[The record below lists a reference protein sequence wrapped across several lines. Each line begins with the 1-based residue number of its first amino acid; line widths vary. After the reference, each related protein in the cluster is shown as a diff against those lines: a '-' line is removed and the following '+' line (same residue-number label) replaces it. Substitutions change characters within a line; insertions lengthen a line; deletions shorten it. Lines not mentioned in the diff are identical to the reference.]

1 MTWKANILTLYPDIY
16 PGYLG
21 YSLLGKALE
30 KKIWELNIYN
40 LRDFGEGKHK
50 TVDDKPFGGGAGMII
65 KPDILGDAIAET
77 LIKNH
82 DQQKLVY
89 LSPKG
94 KPFKQVDAE
103 KFSQSNG
110 VSILCGHFEGID
122 QRVIDIYE
130 VEEISMGDYVLT
142 GGEVASFAF
151 LDAIIR
157 LLPGVLGNEISIKDE
172 SFSDNLLEYPQYTK
186 PSNWNG
192 IDVPD
197 VLLSGNHKE
206 ISDWRLVKSIE
217 KTKRVRPDLYK
228 LYCKKNKGGK

>member
-65 KPDILGDAIAET
+65 KPDILGDAIDET

-82 DQQKLVY
+82 NQQKLVY

-122 QRVIDIYE
+122 QRVIDIYK

-186 PSNWNG
+186 PQEYKN
-192 IDVPD
+192 IKVPD
-197 VLLSGNHKE
+197 VLLSGNHEKIAE
-206 ISDWRLVKSIE
+206 WRREKSIE
-217 KTKRVRPDLYK
+217 ITEKNRPDLLK
-228 LYCKKNKGGK
+228 DKNTKK

>member
-50 TVDDKPFGGGAGMII
+50 AVDDKPFGGGAGMII
-65 KPDILGDAIAET
+65 KPDILGDAIEET

-122 QRVIDIYE
+122 QRVIDIYK

-151 LDAIIR
+151 LDAIVR

-186 PSNWNG
+186 PQEYKN
-192 IDVPD
+192 IKVPD
-197 VLLSGNHKE
+197 VLLSGNHEKIAE
-206 ISDWRLVKSIE
+206 WRREKSIE
-217 KTKRVRPDLYK
+217 ITEKNRPDLLK
-228 LYCKKNKGGK
+228 DKNTKK

>member
-65 KPDILGDAIAET
+65 KPDILGDAIEET

-103 KFSQSNG
+103 RFSQSNG

-186 PSNWNG
+186 PQEYKN
-192 IDVPD
+192 IKVPD
-197 VLLSGNHKE
+197 VLLSGNHEKIAE
-206 ISDWRLVKSIE
+206 WRREKSIE
-217 KTKRVRPDLYK
+217 ITEKNRPDLLK
-228 LYCKKNKGGK
+228 DKNTKK

>member
-50 TVDDKPFGGGAGMII
+50 SVDDKPFGGGAGMII
-65 KPDILGDAIAET
+65 KPDILGDAIEET

-130 VEEISMGDYVLT
+130 VEEISVGDYVLT
-142 GGEVASFAF
+142 GGEVASFSF

-186 PSNWNG
+186 PQEYKN
-192 IDVPD
+192 IKVPD
-197 VLLSGNHKE
+197 VLLSGNHEKIAE
-206 ISDWRLVKSIE
+206 WRREKSIE
-217 KTKRVRPDLYK
+217 ITEKNRPDLLK
-228 LYCKKNKGGK
+228 DKNTKK

>member
-30 KKIWELNIYN
+30 KNIWELNIYN

-50 TVDDKPFGGGAGMII
+50 AVDDKPFGGGAGMII
-65 KPDILGDAIAET
+65 KPDILGDAIEET

-82 DQQKLVY
+82 DQQNPVY
-89 LSPKG
+89 LAPKG
-94 KPFKQVDAE
+94 KPLKQVDAE

-110 VSILCGHFEGID
+110 VSILSGHFEGID

-186 PSNWNG
+186 PQEYKN
-192 IDVPD
+192 IKVPD
-197 VLLSGNHKE
+197 VLLSGNHEKIAE
-206 ISDWRLVKSIE
+206 WRREKSIE
-217 KTKRVRPDLYK
+217 ITEKNRPDLLK
-228 LYCKKNKGGK
+228 DKNTKK

>member
-65 KPDILGDAIAET
+65 KPDILGDAIEET

-157 LLPGVLGNEISIKDE
+157 LLPGVLGNEVSIKDE

-186 PSNWNG
+186 PQEYKN
-192 IDVPD
+192 IKVPD
-197 VLLSGNHKE
+197 VLLSGNHEKIAE
-206 ISDWRLVKSIE
+206 WRREKSIE
-217 KTKRVRPDLYK
+217 ITEKNRPDLLK
-228 LYCKKNKGGK
+228 DKNIKK

>member
-65 KPDILGDAIAET
+65 KPNILGDAIEET

-186 PSNWNG
+186 PQEYKN
-192 IDVPD
+192 IKVPD
-197 VLLSGNHKE
+197 VLLSGNHEKIAE
-206 ISDWRLVKSIE
+206 WRREKSIE
-217 KTKRVRPDLYK
+217 ITEKNRPDLLK
-228 LYCKKNKGGK
+228 DKNTKK

>member
-21 YSLLGKALE
+21 YSLLGKALQ

-50 TVDDKPFGGGAGMII
+50 VVDDKPFGGGAGMII
-65 KPDILGDAIAET
+65 KPDILGNAIEKT

-94 KPFKQVDAE
+94 IPFKQVDAE

-122 QRVIDIYE
+122 QRIIDIYE
-130 VEEISMGDYVLT
+130 IEEISMGDYVLT

-186 PSNWNG
+186 PQEYKN
-192 IDVPD
+192 IKVPD
-197 VLLSGNHKE
+197 ILLSGNHEKIAE
-206 ISDWRLVKSIE
+206 WRREKSIE
-217 KTKRVRPDLYK
+217 ITEKNRPDLLK
-228 LYCKKNKGGK
+228 DKNTKK

>member
-30 KKIWELNIYN
+30 KKIWELNIHN

-50 TVDDKPFGGGAGMII
+50 SVDDKPFGGGAGMII
-65 KPDILGDAIAET
+65 KPDILGDAIEET

-186 PSNWNG
+186 PQEYKN
-192 IDVPD
+192 IKVPD
-197 VLLSGNHKE
+197 VLLSGNHEKIAE
-206 ISDWRLVKSIE
+206 WRREKSIE
-217 KTKRVRPDLYK
+217 ITEKNRPDLLK
-228 LYCKKNKGGK
+228 DKNTKK

>member
-50 TVDDKPFGGGAGMII
+50 AVDDKPFGGGAGMII
-65 KPDILGDAIAET
+65 KPDILGDAIEET

-122 QRVIDIYE
+122 QRVIDIYK

-186 PSNWNG
+186 PQEYKN
-192 IDVPD
+192 IKVPD
-197 VLLSGNHKE
+197 VLLSGNHEKIAE
-206 ISDWRLVKSIE
+206 WRREKSIE
-217 KTKRVRPDLYK
+217 ITEKNRPDLLK
-228 LYCKKNKGGK
+228 DKNTKK

>member
-50 TVDDKPFGGGAGMII
+50 TVDGKPFGGGAGMII
-65 KPDILGDAIAET
+65 KPDILGDAIEET
-77 LIKNH
+77 LIENH
-82 DQQKLVY
+82 DQQKIVY

-186 PSNWNG
+186 PQEYKN
-192 IDVPD
+192 IKVPD
-197 VLLSGNHKE
+197 VLLSGNHEKIAE
-206 ISDWRLVKSIE
+206 WRREKSIE
-217 KTKRVRPDLYK
+217 ITEKNRPDLLK
-228 LYCKKNKGGK
+228 DKNTKK

>member
-30 KKIWELNIYN
+30 KNIWELNVYN

-50 TVDDKPFGGGAGMII
+50 AVDDKPFGGGAGMII
-65 KPDILGDAIAET
+65 KPDILGDAIEET

-186 PSNWNG
+186 PQEYKN
-192 IDVPD
+192 IKVPD
-197 VLLSGNHKE
+197 VLLSGNHEKIAE
-206 ISDWRLVKSIE
+206 WRREKSIE
-217 KTKRVRPDLYK
+217 ITEKNRPDLLK
-228 LYCKKNKGGK
+228 DKNTKK

>member
-1 MTWKANILTLYPDIY
+1 MTWKANILTLYPDVY

-50 TVDDKPFGGGAGMII
+50 SVDDKPFGGGAGMII

-186 PSNWNG
+186 PQEYKN
-192 IDVPD
+192 IKVPD
-197 VLLSGNHKE
+197 VLLSGNHEKIAE
-206 ISDWRLVKSIE
+206 WRREKSIE
-217 KTKRVRPDLYK
+217 ITEKNRPDLLK
-228 LYCKKNKGGK
+228 DKNTKK

>member
-94 KPFKQVDAE
+94 KPFKQADAE

-186 PSNWNG
+186 PQEYKN
-192 IDVPD
+192 IKVPD
-197 VLLSGNHKE
+197 VLLSGNHEKIAE
-206 ISDWRLVKSIE
+206 WRREKSIE
-217 KTKRVRPDLYK
+217 ITEKNRPDLLK
-228 LYCKKNKGGK
+228 DKNTKK

>member
-65 KPDILGDAIAET
+65 KPDILGDAIEET

-157 LLPGVLGNEISIKDE
+157 LLPGVLGNEVSIKDE

-186 PSNWNG
+186 PQEYKN
-192 IDVPD
+192 IKVPD
-197 VLLSGNHKE
+197 VLLSGNHEKIAE
-206 ISDWRLVKSIE
+206 WRREKSIE
-217 KTKRVRPDLYK
+217 ITKKNRPDLLK
-228 LYCKKNKGGK
+228 DKNTKK

>member
-21 YSLLGKALE
+21 YSLLGKALQ

-50 TVDDKPFGGGAGMII
+50 VVDDKPFGGGAGMII
-65 KPDILGDAIAET
+65 KPDILGNAIEKT

-82 DQQKLVY
+82 NQQKLVY

-122 QRVIDIYE
+122 QRIIDIYE
-130 VEEISMGDYVLT
+130 IEEISMGDYVLT

-186 PSNWNG
+186 PQEYKN
-192 IDVPD
+192 IKVPD
-197 VLLSGNHKE
+197 VLLSGNHEKIAEWRREKSLE
-206 ISDWRLVKSIE
+206 I
-217 KTKRVRPDLYK
+217 TKKNRPDLLK
-228 LYCKKNKGGK
+228 DKNTKK

>member
-65 KPDILGDAIAET
+65 KPDILGDAIEET

-103 KFSQSNG
+103 KFSQSKG

-122 QRVIDIYE
+122 QRVIDIYK

-186 PSNWNG
+186 PQEYKN
-192 IDVPD
+192 IKVPD
-197 VLLSGNHKE
+197 VLLSGNHEKIAE
-206 ISDWRLVKSIE
+206 WRREKSIE
-217 KTKRVRPDLYK
+217 ITEKNRPDLLK
-228 LYCKKNKGGK
+228 DKNTKK

>member
-1 MTWKANILTLYPDIY
+1 M
-16 PGYLG
+16 
-21 YSLLGKALE
+21 

-65 KPDILGDAIAET
+65 KPDILGDAIEET

-186 PSNWNG
+186 PQEYKN
-192 IDVPD
+192 IKVPD
-197 VLLSGNHKE
+197 VLLSGNHEKIAE
-206 ISDWRLVKSIE
+206 WRREKSIE
-217 KTKRVRPDLYK
+217 ITEKNRPDLLK
-228 LYCKKNKGGK
+228 DKNTKK

>member
-50 TVDDKPFGGGAGMII
+50 SVDDKPFGGGAGMII
-65 KPDILGDAIAET
+65 KPDILGDAIEET

-186 PSNWNG
+186 PQEYKN
-192 IDVPD
+192 IKVPD
-197 VLLSGNHKE
+197 VLLSGNHEKIAE
-206 ISDWRLVKSIE
+206 WRREKSIE
-217 KTKRVRPDLYK
+217 ITEKNRPDMLK
-228 LYCKKNKGGK
+228 HEKSKK

>member
-50 TVDDKPFGGGAGMII
+50 SVDDKPFGGGAGMII
-65 KPDILGDAIAET
+65 KPDILGDAIEET

-122 QRVIDIYE
+122 QRVIDIYK

-186 PSNWNG
+186 PQEYKN
-192 IDVPD
+192 IKVPD
-197 VLLSGNHKE
+197 VLLSGNHEKIAE
-206 ISDWRLVKSIE
+206 WRREKSIE
-217 KTKRVRPDLYK
+217 ITEKNRPDLLK
-228 LYCKKNKGGK
+228 DKNTKK

>member
-65 KPDILGDAIAET
+65 KPDILGDAIEET

-82 DQQKLVY
+82 NQQKLVY

-186 PSNWNG
+186 PQEYKN
-192 IDVPD
+192 IKVPD
-197 VLLSGNHKE
+197 VLLSGNHEKIAE
-206 ISDWRLVKSIE
+206 WRREKSIE
-217 KTKRVRPDLYK
+217 ITKKNRPDLLK
-228 LYCKKNKGGK
+228 DKNTKK

>member
-30 KKIWELNIYN
+30 KNIWELNVYN
-40 LRDFGEGKHK
+40 LRDFAEGKHK
-50 TVDDKPFGGGAGMII
+50 DVDDKPFGGGAGMII
-65 KPDILGDAIAET
+65 EPDILGDAIEET

-186 PSNWNG
+186 PQEYKN
-192 IDVPD
+192 IKVPD
-197 VLLSGNHKE
+197 VLLSGNHEKIAE
-206 ISDWRLVKSIE
+206 WRREKSIE
-217 KTKRVRPDLYK
+217 ITEKNRPDLLK
-228 LYCKKNKGGK
+228 DKNTKK

>member
-65 KPDILGDAIAET
+65 KPNILGNAIAET

-186 PSNWNG
+186 PQEYKN
-192 IDVPD
+192 IKVPD
-197 VLLSGNHKE
+197 VLLSGNHEKIAE
-206 ISDWRLVKSIE
+206 WRREKSIE
-217 KTKRVRPDLYK
+217 ITEKNRPDLLK
-228 LYCKKNKGGK
+228 DKNTKK

>member
-50 TVDDKPFGGGAGMII
+50 SVDDKPFGGGAGMII
-65 KPDILGDAIAET
+65 KPDILGDAIEET

-89 LSPKG
+89 LSPRG

-186 PSNWNG
+186 PQEYKN
-192 IDVPD
+192 IKVPD
-197 VLLSGNHKE
+197 VLLSGNHKKIAE
-206 ISDWRLVKSIE
+206 WRREKSIE
-217 KTKRVRPDLYK
+217 ITEKNRPDLLK
-228 LYCKKNKGGK
+228 DKNTKK

>member
-30 KKIWELNIYN
+30 KNIWELNIYN

-50 TVDDKPFGGGAGMII
+50 AVDDKPFGGGAGMII
-65 KPDILGDAIAET
+65 KPDILGDAIEEK

-186 PSNWNG
+186 PQEYKN
-192 IDVPD
+192 IKVPD
-197 VLLSGNHKE
+197 VLLSGNHEKIAE
-206 ISDWRLVKSIE
+206 WRREKSIE
-217 KTKRVRPDLYK
+217 ITEKNRPDLLK
-228 LYCKKNKGGK
+228 DKNTKK

>member
-65 KPDILGDAIAET
+65 KPDILGDAIEET

-151 LDAIIR
+151 LDAIVR

-186 PSNWNG
+186 PQEYKN
-192 IDVPD
+192 IKVPD
-197 VLLSGNHKE
+197 VLLSGNHEKIAE
-206 ISDWRLVKSIE
+206 WRREKSIE
-217 KTKRVRPDLYK
+217 ITEKNRPDLLK
-228 LYCKKNKGGK
+228 DKNTKK

>member
-30 KKIWELNIYN
+30 KNIWELNIYN

-65 KPDILGDAIAET
+65 KPDILGDAIEET

-157 LLPGVLGNEISIKDE
+157 LLPGVLGNEVSIKDE

-186 PSNWNG
+186 PQEYKN
-192 IDVPD
+192 IKVPD
-197 VLLSGNHKE
+197 VLLSGNHEKIAE
-206 ISDWRLVKSIE
+206 WRREKSIE
-217 KTKRVRPDLYK
+217 ITEKNRPDLLK
-228 LYCKKNKGGK
+228 DKNIKK

>member
-1 MTWKANILTLYPDIY
+1 M
-16 PGYLG
+16 
-21 YSLLGKALE
+21 
-30 KKIWELNIYN
+30 
-40 LRDFGEGKHK
+40 RDFGEGKHK

-186 PSNWNG
+186 PQEYKN
-192 IDVPD
+192 IKVPD
-197 VLLSGNHKE
+197 VLLSGNHEKIAE
-206 ISDWRLVKSIE
+206 WRREKSIE
-217 KTKRVRPDLYK
+217 ITKKNRPDLLK
-228 LYCKKNKGGK
+228 DKNTKK

>member
-40 LRDFGEGKHK
+40 LRDFGQGKHK
-50 TVDDKPFGGGAGMII
+50 AVDDKPFGGGAGMII
-65 KPDILGDAIAET
+65 KPDILGDAIEET

-186 PSNWNG
+186 PQEYKN
-192 IDVPD
+192 IKVPD
-197 VLLSGNHKE
+197 VLLSGNHEKIAE
-206 ISDWRLVKSIE
+206 WRREKSIE
-217 KTKRVRPDLYK
+217 ITEKNRPDLLK
-228 LYCKKNKGGK
+228 DKNTKK

>member
-30 KKIWELNIYN
+30 KNIWELNIYN

-50 TVDDKPFGGGAGMII
+50 AVDDKPFGGGAGMII

-186 PSNWNG
+186 PQEYKN
-192 IDVPD
+192 IKVPD
-197 VLLSGNHKE
+197 VLLSGNHEKIAE
-206 ISDWRLVKSIE
+206 WRREKSIE
-217 KTKRVRPDLYK
+217 ITEKNRPDLLK
-228 LYCKKNKGGK
+228 DKNTKK

>member
-50 TVDDKPFGGGAGMII
+50 AVDDKPFGGGAGMII

-186 PSNWNG
+186 PQEYKN
-192 IDVPD
+192 IKVPD
-197 VLLSGNHKE
+197 VLLSGNHEEIEKWRKE
-206 ISDWRLVKSIE
+206 KSIE
-217 KTKRVRPDLYK
+217 ITKKNRPDMLK
-228 LYCKKNKGGK
+228 HEKSKK

>member
-157 LLPGVLGNEISIKDE
+157 LLPCVLGNEISIKDE
-172 SFSDNLLEYPQYTK
+172 SFSNNLLEYPQYTK
-186 PSNWNG
+186 PQEYKN
-192 IDVPD
+192 IKVPD
-197 VLLSGNHKE
+197 VLLSGNHEKIAE
-206 ISDWRLVKSIE
+206 WRREKSIE
-217 KTKRVRPDLYK
+217 ITKKNRPDLLK
-228 LYCKKNKGGK
+228 DKNTKK